1 MYDKIF
7 FTNVLRVLRDRDI
20 KMKELSNIA
29 DVSESYLSDFGR
41 GQANLSLKK
50 MEQIANAIGVELP
63 VLLSHVE
70 PEVWPYLVES
80 GDALGDLPNL
90 PPGFERIVAS
100 LTSHQAYQVKKW
112 DKEARRKIKTLKPK
126 D

>member
-50 MEQIANAIGVELP
+50 MEQIATAIGVELP
-63 VLLSHVE
+63 VLLSQVE
-70 PEVWPYLVES
+70 PEVWQYMVET
-80 GDALGDLPNL
+80 GEAIGDLPNL
-90 PPGFERIVAS
+90 PQDFERIGAI
-100 LTSHQAYQVKKW
+100 LPSHQAFQVKKW
-112 DKEARRKIKTLKPK
+112 DREARRKIKSLKPR